1 MVNYIK
7 PEMISLK
14 GNPEL
19 NEKWVQKIIADDPS
33 ILGLGEVILKEAERV
48 QPSGGRLDLLL
59 YDPEANRRY
68 EVEIQLGAT
77 DESHIIRTI
86 EYWDYERRRYPQYEH
101 CGILVAEDITS
112 RFLNVIALFNG
123 MIPIMA
129 IQMKALKLGEG
140 VSRIFSTVVDAL
152 SLGTQEEDEGEIV
165 DRKYWESRASK
176 ESLKV
181 VDKLLDLTR
190 DFAPGFS
197 LKYNKHYIGVANQGI
212 SQNFV
217 SYVPR
222 RAAVI
227 LQVRHNEDEA
237 VQKRLDASDLDVLSY
252 DRQWR
257 QYRVRLKEADLA
269 ENADALK
276 WMMKKAHEAYM
287 G

>member
-7 PEMISLK
+7 PEIISLK
-14 GNPEL
+14 GNPDL
-19 NEKWVQKIIADDPS
+19 NEKWVQKVIADDPS
-33 ILGLGEVILKEAERV
+33 ILGLGEVILKDSERM

-68 EVEIQLGAT
+68 EVEIQLGSS

-101 CGILVAEDITS
+101 CGVLIAEDITS

-123 MIPIMA
+123 MIPIIA
-129 IQMKALKLGEG
+129 IQMKGLKVGEG
-140 VSRIFSTVVDAL
+140 VSLIFSTVVDAL
-152 SLGTQEEDEGEIV
+152 SLGTEEEDEGETV

-176 ESLKV
+176 ESLRV
-181 VDKLLDLTR
+181 VDRLLELTK
-190 DFAPGFS
+190 DYAPGFS

-222 RAAVI
+222 RSAVI
-227 LQVRHNEDEA
+227 LHLRHNEDEA
-237 VQKRLDASDLDVLSY
+237 VQKRLDESDLDVLSY
-252 DRQWR
+252 DRQWK
-257 QYRVRLKEADLA
+257 QYRIRLKETDL
-269 ENADALK
+269 
-276 WMMKKAHEAYM
+276 
-287 G
+287 